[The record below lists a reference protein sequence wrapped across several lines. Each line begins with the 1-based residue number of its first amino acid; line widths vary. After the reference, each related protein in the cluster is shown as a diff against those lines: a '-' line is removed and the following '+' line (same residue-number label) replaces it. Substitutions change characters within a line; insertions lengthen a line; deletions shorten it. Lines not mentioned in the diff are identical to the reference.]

1 MLSSSSSSSS
11 FARDGHGDSHECGAC
26 PFAPPRPSS
35 SSSSSPPPPPHR
47 TDTSTHSI
55 MATDVTRARIHT
67 DDDANNDGEDD
78 DAADSSRAR
87 DAPRISLGVRIDVIR
102 CQCCDLVF
110 IGRHA
115 AGDFIR
121 WRV

>member
-1 MLSSSSSSSS
+1 MPVRT
-11 FARDGHGDSHECGAC
+11 A
-26 PFAPPRPSS
+26 APVVVVVVVATATAA
-35 SSSSSPPPPPHR
+35 PHR
-47 TDTSTHSI
+47 HINALEVT
-55 MATDVTRARIHT
+55 TDVTRARIHT
-67 DDDANNDGEDD
+67 DDDVDDDDDDDDDANNDGDDD

-102 CQCCDLVF
+102 CQRCDLVF